1 MDNNNYLQMQKSYY
15 NEDASHWS
23 LQSRDPVVGSY
34 DQHNA
39 FSDYDEFL
47 FPKDLDTQN
56 LTALEYGCGP
66 ARNLIRFHNKF
77 KQIDG
82 VDIAE
87 INLDK
92 AIINLQNSGISNYLL
107 YLTDGKSIPA
117 EDSSYD
123 VVFSVICLQHICVH
137 DIRMKIMEDVYRV
150 LKPGGHFCFQMGYG
164 QRYNAPGRPYY
175 DNYIDAVSTNGG
187 CDTLVEDE
195 NYLISD
201 LEKIGFKDVKVTIRP
216 TGPGDSHDNWIW
228 VQTHK

>member
-15 NEDASHWS
+15 NQDASRWS

-47 FPKDLDTQN
+47 FPKDLDTKN

-66 ARNLIRFHNKF
+66 GRNLIRFHNRF
-77 KQIDG
+77 KQVDG

-117 EDSSYD
+117 EDASYD

-137 DIRMKIMEDVYRV
+137 DVRMKIMEDVYRV

-164 QRYNAPGRPYY
+164 HRHNAPGRPYH
-175 DNYIDAVSTNGG
+175 DNYIDATSTNGG

-195 NYLISD
+195 NYLITD
-201 LEKIGFKDVKVTIRP
+201 LEKIGFKDVSVTIRP